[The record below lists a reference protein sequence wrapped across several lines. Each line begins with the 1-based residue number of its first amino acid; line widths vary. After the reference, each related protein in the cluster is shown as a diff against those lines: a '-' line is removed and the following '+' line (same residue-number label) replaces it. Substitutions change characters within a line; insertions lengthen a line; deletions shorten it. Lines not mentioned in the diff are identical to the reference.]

1 MATIYAHTN
10 DGYVARF
17 NQSSWSN
24 ARATTAGTSANSTAT
39 RSSSAVSAYKSTSRG
54 GATLY
59 TIIRSFFFFDTSG
72 ISTDVDSATFKVYGF
87 SQNSGDIIAV
97 KSKIDIEFLG
107 TGDFASILGW
117 NTTTD
122 GSGGG
127 DNESNVTKYS
137 EGDGLGETG
146 EITTWNASGYND
158 ITLNAQALADMRDDD
173 KVYIC
178 LINFDQ
184 DLKDIEPTGSN
195 RNGIYYTNYTGTSR
209 DPYIDYEL
217 APTATDN
224 SIFFGTNF

>member
-10 DGYVARF
+10 DGYVRRT

-24 ARATTAGTSANSTAT
+24 ARATTTGTYANSTGSFSGFGVAASKT
-39 RSSSAVSAYKSTSRG
+39 TARG
-54 GATLY
+54 GGSTY
-59 TIIRSFFFFDTSG
+59 NIYRSFFFFDTSG
-72 ISTDVDSATFKVYGF
+72 ISTDVDSATFKVFGY
-87 SQNSGDIIAV
+87 SQTSGDLIAV
-97 KSKIDIEFLG
+97 KSNSDIETLG
-107 TGDFASILGW
+107 TADFGSIVGW

-137 EGDGLGETG
+137 A
-146 EITTWNASGYND
+146 EISTWSNSGYND

-178 LINFDQ
+178 LINFDH
-184 DLKDIEPTGSN
+184 DLKDIEFTGFN
-195 RNGIYYTNYTGTSR
+195 RNGLHYTNYTGTSR

>member
-137 EGDGLGETG
+137 AEVS
-146 EITTWNASGYND
+146 TWNASGYND

-178 LINFDQ
+178 LLNFDY
-184 DLKDIEPTGSN
+184 DLKDIAPTGYSSH
-195 RNGIYYTNYTGTSR
+195 RNGLYYTDNSGTSK
-209 DPYIDYEL
+209 DPYIDYTL
-217 APTATDN
+217 ASTTTDN
-224 SIFFGTNF
+224 SILFGTNF